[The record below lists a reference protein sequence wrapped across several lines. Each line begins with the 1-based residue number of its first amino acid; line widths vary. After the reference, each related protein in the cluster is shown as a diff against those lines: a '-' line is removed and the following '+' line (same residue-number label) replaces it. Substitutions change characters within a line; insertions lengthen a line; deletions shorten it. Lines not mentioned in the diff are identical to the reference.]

1 MFENK
6 TELRFQLYI
15 WPSFQFEKPCAC
27 PHRRRPSAAF
37 FPFAALGCA
46 SHCPGLTSQPLV
58 LYDAYYQ
65 LYCNPVVKSISLL
78 DMPPKATFRPGAAA
92 SSQQQHTAFTAPVV
106 ASSFEVVDSSDIAL
120 QLNAL
125 NIHGKVT
132 GEAVG
137 VVQQL
142 LDMLAETSMSSNE
155 LKGAMDELRSEVKQS
170 RAEVEPLKKENS
182 RLLRENQILHS
193 RMLDSAEANEQSV
206 NDLTA
211 KLRASERHAKDM
223 EFLTVALKGKIG
235 ELEEALVG
243 MRQGVADKLSFL
255 DRAVSIDDGKLGR
268 HAPHMTRTAPAPS
281 ALPPAFPSRTVD
293 SQSIDLVRLTELRV
307 ETLQKENESLKTQ
320 TSQLQ
325 SQLQEATRQLGIQGQ
340 QLEQIAKVM
349 PEVGSNTDIL
359 DLQDALERDK
369 SVISHLH
376 EQVDFASQ
384 QVLRSDKMLKAAAEA
399 AAAREAKMQSELR
412 AAVAERDD
420 YMRTA
425 GSLKQRLDELV
436 ARMPVSS
443 IEGGDRRVAQSEAAL
458 RRECEELRHQL
469 QITQQRHKDGSNQGN
484 VAAPSTARVDG
495 DDVAQL
501 KQVLSSVQR
510 EFQQLIETR
519 RVERMQHDSQVSA
532 LQSQIQQLQQDLE
545 HSEVARSSVEDTVV
559 EMQNHISQNRF
570 SQQQQSQSHQTSAAS
585 VASDSQQV
593 SRLKDIVRT
602 LNKEFQELAQ
612 ARILEQQ
619 DHNQEIIALKKE
631 LHNLQE
637 TNEATAQENR
647 HIRADVSAMQEQFAA
662 VSDECE
668 QHFAEIEQKDEQ
680 ISSLKEAIH
689 RLEQEQSKAVH
700 SVAQQMHT
708 SEDLQRQSAAYGSQ
722 VSDLKRQLDAAQNKI
737 QSLQLLA
744 ASLDEEKDSQVRM
757 LDEKDILIS
766 QLQRQLQQLQQP
778 LDHLKLEVRRYEE
791 HCSELRDI
799 LSEKDAAL
807 RDSNSTAASLRQRE
821 KLLGDRC
828 DNLQAQLHAALGDL
842 GNLTRENQSLNEEL
856 QNAEVARD
864 SARCEYAAVH
874 EQLETSIQLIRARE
888 HERDDVSKSLRMANT
903 ERTRLRESV
912 EALSEQLSLA
922 RKYGSDCDNTL
933 TQLTDALE
941 VGKQT
946 SHRLSLEIKTLEQ
959 QNHGLASSISG
970 LHERNQTLVAECDR
984 RDLEIKRLRD
994 SMVGVVASKHDS
1006 EETSG
1011 ALRAQITALERR
1023 AIESSKDKDIAR
1035 SQVLALQERLAHAE
1049 STIQEV
1055 RSSHR
1060 EQLMRLHESQ
1070 QLAPSAAAGDAV
1082 HVKLAHAEAA
1092 ANLAKQENQEL
1103 QQQVSSDF
1111 GCNFFC
1117 AASFFSSASTAETR
1131 RHSRGLVQLC
1141 SEGRARAR
1149 QGFPRCDGVS
1159 TRFDSQ

>member
-1 MFENK
+1 
-6 TELRFQLYI
+6 
-15 WPSFQFEKPCAC
+15 
-27 PHRRRPSAAF
+27 
-37 FPFAALGCA
+37 
-46 SHCPGLTSQPLV
+46 
-58 LYDAYYQ
+58 
-65 LYCNPVVKSISLL
+65 
-78 DMPPKATFRPGAAA
+78 MPPKAAFRPGAAV
-92 SSQQQHTAFTAPVV
+92 STQQHTAFAAPVV

-125 NIHGKVT
+125 NIPGKVT

-142 LDMLAETSMSSNE
+142 LDMLAETSLSSND
-155 LKGAMDELRSEVKQS
+155 LKGTMDELRSEVKQS

-193 RMLDSAEANEQSV
+193 RMLESAEANERAV

-211 KLRASERHAKDM
+211 KLRTSERHAKDM

-281 ALPPAFPSRTVD
+281 ALPPAFPTRAVD
-293 SQSIDLVRLTELRV
+293 TQSIDLVRLTELRV
-307 ETLQKENESLKTQ
+307 ETLQKENETMKTR
-320 TSQLQ
+320 TLQLQ

-369 SVISHLH
+369 AVITHLH

-399 AAAREAKMQSELR
+399 SAAREAKMQSDLR
-412 AAVAERDD
+412 AAMTERDD

-425 GSLKQRLDELV
+425 GNLKQRLDELM
-436 ARMPVSS
+436 ARVPLSS
-443 IEGGDRRVAQSEAAL
+443 SEGGDRRVAQSEAAL

-469 QITQQRHKDGSNQGN
+469 QITQRRMSAGQADGTGHGN
-484 VAAPSTARVDG
+484 YAAPTATRVDS
-495 DDVAQL
+495 DEVSQL
-501 KQVLSSVQR
+501 KQVLSSVQK
-510 EFQQLIETR
+510 EFQQLVETR
-519 RVERMQHDSQVSA
+519 RVERMQHDSQLSA
-532 LQSQIQQLQQDLE
+532 LQSQYQLLQQDLE
-545 HSEVARSSVEDTVV
+545 SSETARSSVEDTVV
-559 EMQNHISQNRF
+559 EMQHQLSQQNRTSHQQQAH
-570 SQQQQSQSHQTSAAS
+570 SQQQPVAP

-602 LNKEFQELAQ
+602 LNKEFQELSQ
-612 ARILEQQ
+612 ARLTEQQ
-619 DHNQEIIALKKE
+619 DRDQEISSLMKE
-631 LHNLQE
+631 LKHLQD
-637 TNEATAQENR
+637 TNEAITQENR
-647 HIRADVSAMQEQFAA
+647 HMRADFSAMQEQFAA
-662 VSDECE
+662 VSDESE
-668 QHFAEIEQKDEQ
+668 QHFAEIEQKEEQ
-680 ISSLKEAIH
+680 ILSLKEAIH
-689 RLEQEQSKAVH
+689 RLEQEQSQAVH

-708 SEDLQRQSAAYGSQ
+708 SEDLQRQSAAHVSQ
-722 VSDLKRQLDAAQNKI
+722 ASDLRRQLDAAQNKV

-744 ASLDEEKDSQVRM
+744 ASLDEEKDAQVRM

-766 QLQRQLQQLQQP
+766 QLQTQLQQLQQP

-807 RDSNSTAASLRQRE
+807 RESHSTTSSLRQRE
-821 KLLGDRC
+821 KLLGDRF
-828 DNLQAQLHAALGDL
+828 DNLQAQLQAALGDL

-856 QNAEVARD
+856 QQAEASRD
-864 SARCEYAAVH
+864 SARSEYSAVH

-888 HERDDVSKSLRMANT
+888 HERDDVSKSLRMADT
-903 ERTRLRESV
+903 ERTRLRQAV
-912 EALSEQLSLA
+912 DALGEELA
-922 RKYGSDCDNTL
+922 VTRKYGADCDDAL
-933 TQLTDALE
+933 TRLTDALE
-941 VGKQT
+941 GARQT
-946 SHRLSLEIKTLEQ
+946 AHRHTLEIKTLEQ
-959 QNHGLASSISG
+959 QNHGLASSIAG
-970 LHERNQTLVAECDR
+970 LHDRNQTLASECDR
-984 RDLEIKRLRD
+984 RDVEIKRLRD

-1011 ALRAQITALERR
+1011 ALRAQIAALERR
-1023 AIESSKDKDIAR
+1023 VVESSKDKDVAR
-1035 SQVLALQERLAHAE
+1035 SQVLALQERLAQAE
-1049 STIQEV
+1049 SSLQEV

-1060 EQLMRLHESQ
+1060 EQLMRLHDVQ

-1082 HVKLAHAEAA
+1082 AAQVRLAHVEAA
-1092 ANLAKQENQEL
+1092 ANSAKQENQEL
-1103 QQQVSSDF
+1103 QQQVIF
-1111 GCNFFC
+1111 WWFC
-1117 AASFFSSASTAETR
+1117 AYLIALRSPFLAAASTAETCRHPR
-1131 RHSRGLVQLC
+1131 RLIQLC
-1141 SEGRARAR
+1141 SQGRA
-1149 QGFPRCDGVS
+1149 
-1159 TRFDSQ
+1159 